1 MTALHYS
8 VSQSNQHFTVF
19 GRDKYGER
27 GSIVCSSLSLCVTF
41 MICPSSEDVGTVTS
55 LSDVMTGDSLG
66 QAIVD
71 RAHDSRLGDDSSD
84 VPLSL
89 STPNSPHNARA
100 RARQVGNISVAHCV
114 TIM

>member
-27 GSIVCSSLSLCVTF
+27 GSIVCSSLSLYVRFVICV
-41 MICPSSEDVGTVTS
+41 SREDRMTEGTVTS

-84 VPLSL
+84 VPQSL
-89 STPNSPHNARA
+89 STPSSPHNARA
-100 RARQVGNISVAHCV
+100 RARQVGNMMCYI
-114 TIM
+114 I